1 MMLNRLSR
9 FLLGT
14 LRGRLILSV
23 AAVHA
28 VLMALFVFDL
38 TARQSAML
46 MDRQIE
52 DATALSQS
60 LATSAAGWIVANDVA
75 GLQELVD
82 VQRRYPEVL
91 FVMLADRE
99 GRVLA
104 DTDASRRGLY
114 LRDLPGAVRRTVLA
128 ETPALVDVAVPA
140 MIGERHVGW
149 ARIGI
154 GQKAAGEKLAQITR
168 NGIAYALAAIFIGS
182 FVAWFVGRRI
192 TRRLYAVQETF
203 DAVRS
208 GNHLARSTLVGD
220 DEAAAMG
227 REFNAMLDSLAQ
239 RDAEL
244 RASEEKSRALLEKV
258 QAAIV
263 LHDGQG
269 RILASNP
276 LARALLGLSDEQLL
290 GKVLIDPDWQFLRE
304 DGSVAPVEE
313 YPVSKVLSTRLP
325 LANQVLGISRPDC
338 KDATWVLVNAEPDF
352 DTSGGIRQIV
362 VSFVDIT
369 ELRLIQRQLEM
380 LNLAVNTSNDA
391 IFLHDDTLRFVYVNE
406 TACRSLG
413 YSREELLTMCPPDI
427 DPDVTQE
434 MALEIK
440 RAMVSDRS
448 LHKFE
453 TRHRTKDGRLFPV
466 ELSGSMFEYEGEIFG
481 LSVVRDITERKEAE
495 EEIRK
500 LTESLEQRVAERTL
514 QLEASNKELEAF
526 AYSVSHDLR
535 APLRHIDGY
544 VDLLLSR
551 CRDSLDDKGRHY
563 VDTIASSA
571 RRMGILIDDLL
582 RFSRTGRAELHWE
595 NLDMNQ
601 ALQDALAPLKE
612 THAGRHIEWVIGE
625 LPPVRGDYALLRQV
639 WANLLEN
646 AIKFTRPKA
655 LARIEVSGREEK
667 GKTVFVVADNGVGF
681 DMRYVD
687 KLFGVFQRL
696 HSQEEFEGTGIGL
709 ATVQRIVARHGGRV
723 WAEGTVGDGATF
735 RFSIPSGRDA

>member
-1 MMLNRLSR
+1 MMLKRLSR

-28 VLMALFVFDL
+28 VLMALFVLDL
-38 TARQSAML
+38 TVRQSAML
-46 MDRQIE
+46 LDRQIE

-114 LRDLPGAVRRTVLA
+114 LRDLPREVRRTVLA

-154 GQKAAGEKLAQITR
+154 GQKVAGEKLARITR

-208 GNHLARSTLVGD
+208 GNHLARSTLAGD
-220 DEAAAMG
+220 DEAAVMG
-227 REFNAMLDSLAQ
+227 REFNAMLDALAQ

-244 RASEEKSRALLEKV
+244 RASEEKSRALLENV

-276 LARALLGLSDEQLL
+276 LARALLGLSEEQLL
-290 GKVLIDPDWQFLRE
+290 GKTLIDPDWHFLRE
-304 DGSVAPVEE
+304 DASVAPVDE
-313 YPVSKVLSTRLP
+313 YPVSKVLSTRKP
-325 LANQVLGISRPDC
+325 LRGQVMGIRHPERE
-338 KDATWVLVNAEPDF
+338 AVAWVLVNAEPDF
-352 DTSGGIRQIV
+352 DEAGNIKLII

-369 ELRLIQRQLEM
+369 EQRRARRQLEI
-380 LNLAVNTSNDA
+380 LNIAVNTSNDA
-391 IFLHDDTLRFVYVNE
+391 IFLHDDTLRFIYANE

-413 YSREELLTMCPPDI
+413 YSREELLTMTPSDI
-427 DPDVTQE
+427 DPDVTPE
-434 MALEIK
+434 VALEMK
-440 RAMVSDRS
+440 RTMLNDRS

-453 TRHRTKDGRLFPV
+453 TRHRTRDGRVFPV
-466 ELSGSMFEYEGEIFG
+466 ELSGSMFEYEGDIFG
-481 LSVVRDITERKEAE
+481 LSVVRDISERKQAE

-514 QLEASNKELEAF
+514 QLEATNKELEAF

-544 VDLLLSR
+544 VDLLLSH
-551 CRDSLDDKGRHY
+551 CRDILDDKGRHY

-571 RRMGILIDDLL
+571 RRMGVLIDDLL
-582 RFSRTGRAELHWE
+582 QFSRTGRAELHSDSM
-595 NLDMNQ
+595 DMNQ
-601 ALQDALAPLKE
+601 ALRDALVPLTE

-646 AIKFTRPKA
+646 AVKFTRPKA
-655 LARIEVSGREEK
+655 AARIEVSGREEK
-667 GKTVFVVADNGVGF
+667 GEIVFVVADNGVGF

-723 WAEGTVGDGATF
+723 WAEGTVDGGATF
-735 RFSIPSGRDA
+735 RFSIPSGQDV